1 MGNYES
7 VQLKEEVN
15 ELILSGELVSHLRER
30 FECVSDSLG
39 LNREEV
45 KIVYKAKDR
54 QLDVIF
60 NLFDPQH
67 RGRVDAFEFLSGMML
82 ISDASLENK
91 AEMLFDL
98 FDFDH
103 SQSITFDELIILM
116 RSAANSLAY
125 MSGAQLL
132 TLQQLE
138 EHTEK
143 FFSRIDANHD
153 NSLSLIEFMRF
164 VNTDTQATKL
174 LERLHLTS
182 ADDRH
187 LNFGTEDSPE
197 VDLDLEAE
205 LMRDFKRSE
214 VQERAKQGVETLD
227 DTPFLLESVGEGDQ
241 FMAVKPWEGVVRNSV
256 PTGYKR
262 KKGDDDPP
270 DASLELEYVHGY
282 RCHDVRDN
290 LRYTPNGKIV
300 YHTAAIGV
308 VLDPE
313 RNTQQHLFAHTDDII
328 SFAVSNDLSLA
339 ATGEVGRTP
348 LVCVWNTTTLEVVR
362 TFQGLIK
369 KGVKQVCFSGDAS
382 RIAGLSAEDQATV
395 VVYDISRQSTRPG
408 ATQSV
413 VASGT
418 PGRDQF
424 LDMKF
429 HPSSADT
436 LVMCGV
442 RVFIV
447 CTIEGGQ
454 LKPKRGVGWNKSPD
468 TQQQAL
474 LSLNFLG
481 AAAVTGAFNGCVFK
495 WNGASLASS
504 TKVHESAVTCIS
516 RREAAEGLVTGG
528 NDGFVYILDAA
539 MTKVKAF
546 DLKTFGSAMPKP
558 RSVFEGRSGAVLIGT
573 RGGEII
579 EVKGTQP
586 RILLRGHFDLELW
599 GVAAHPVRAEYATVG
614 QDCLVSIWDITTRKQ
629 KQGAK
634 VQNPAV
640 TCAYS
645 TDGNMLAVGHENG
658 HVSLFDSNSLRQL
671 HVIQE
676 QQRGAITVFAF
687 SPDGSILAVGAKDS
701 NIFTYLIRENYRL
714 QHKLRGHHSSVTHM
728 DFSVAGDVIIS
739 NSTSYEILFHTLTNG
754 KLNASGASAYRDER
768 WARWT
773 CTFGWAVQGIWPP
786 CTSGDDINALERS
799 KTQKVI
805 ATADDFSKVKL
816 FKYPCVNKGAGF
828 VDYRGHSSHVTNL
841 CFLNGYLIST
851 GGNDKAVFQWKYA
864 EEADAP
870 PVSDEVVA
878 AVTEDNGLFTFET
891 AGQGDQFMAVKPWL
905 GEVKNS
911 APNGY
916 TPPRSQA
923 TAPDH
928 DLTLKR
934 VHGYRSFDSRQNL
947 YYTADGRVVYP
958 AAALGI
964 VLDPRTRQQTFYR
977 QHDDDVVSLAI
988 HPQRKIVATG
998 QMAHIGKSKAI
1009 EIYVWDCTTL
1019 ETLACLKGFHIR
1031 AIRQLD
1037 FSPDGTML
1045 LSIGEDDDH
1054 SVAVYDWAAGRLVCT
1069 SKVDRDVVLGAT
1081 FTERT
1086 EMVIYGAK
1094 FIKFFSINGQN
1105 CTGNRGISGT
1115 RAFEAQI
1122 CGAKFKGNFIT
1133 GTHTG
1138 NLWIWNGRTV
1148 GKTVKAHEG
1157 QVWALKATEDTLY
1170 SGGSEGKIVIWNATL
1185 VRQSEESVVEKSLCP
1200 GIRSIDISG
1209 SSILIGTRGSEILE
1223 LKRGNIESLMAGH
1236 FNGELWGLAVHPTE
1250 PIAATCGGDKTVRIW
1265 HLEEG
1270 SMIMAIKPLSFDMR
1284 ALDWSRDGR
1293 YIVTGLV
1300 NGVVML
1306 LDARTLSN
1314 LSTHH
1319 SSFKGKDCW
1328 IQSIK
1333 FSPDSSQIA
1342 FGAHGGP
1349 SKIEIVSVQSG
1360 RLVKK
1365 AVINAGL
1372 TSALT
1377 HLDWSVDGSL
1387 LAVNSQAYELKFVN
1401 VEGKTNVAS
1410 SSTKTVDWA
1419 SWSCVLGWPV
1429 QFIWPPCAD
1438 GSDINSCIRS
1448 GNHDVLLTADDWGK
1462 VNMFR
1467 YPVVVKGQASKSF
1480 TGHSS
1485 HVTSVLFSSQDRYVV
1500 STGGN
1505 DKCVFVWETD
1515 FAGPTIEPADN
1526 DFRIEEEEIPKE
1538 KALKKRNEDM
1548 REVTKQKVEAAITAN
1563 DPNSIFDFEEIGE
1576 GDQFMAVKPWI
1587 GALKP
1592 PSSFVKAPR
1601 NQKQPPAVT
1610 MNLDFVHG
1618 YRAKDCRNNLRYLP
1632 DGRMIYH
1639 AAAVGITM
1647 DKQSRTQAF
1656 FLAHVDDITAF
1667 ALKSDGTMCAT
1678 GEVGRRPNIYVWD
1691 TASQMQIAH
1700 FNAPLEKGIASV
1712 AFSPSGTKLAAVA
1725 MDDDHSVAVYD
1736 IASKVLLNTC
1746 KGDRSFIIE
1755 MVWVTETELSSVGIK
1770 HFKAW
1775 SFTGNTLRGKLGQ
1788 FGRYN
1793 NALLCAAAHGTNVL
1807 TGASDGSLIVWSGP
1821 SPTKSIQLHRR
1832 AIDSIWASHSAVVSG
1847 GKDGCVHVLSP
1858 SLQKIHTFDL
1868 SAPQFQSLSSFV
1880 RSACLNE
1887 AGDTLLVGTYGSEI
1901 YEIAVPSGENVKLM
1915 SGHYTPSRG
1924 TTVTNEVWG
1933 LAVYPDNSHY
1943 VTCSDDGTLRLWD
1956 FENKTQ
1962 IHCVRFSETEEVLDS
1977 AKARSISI
1985 NSSASLVAVGFKDG
1999 SFKILETNLWS
2010 IKISKKDRREEIG
2023 DLKFSPDDSKLA
2035 VGSHDNFVDIYNTR
2049 DYKRICMCKGH
2060 SSFITHLDWSVD
2072 SRYLHTNCG
2081 AYELLFWETE
2091 TGRQQTSGAS
2101 ALRDEPW
2108 ATFTLV
2114 IGWPVQGIY
2123 PPYADGTDVN
2133 AVSRSSRAFGNDEY
2147 NLVATADDFGLVKL
2161 FRYPCLEKGAEA
2173 IIGRGHSSHVTCV
2186 RFLPSDQRLVST
2198 GGDDQCVFQ
2207 WKIE

>member
-7 VQLKEEVN
+7 VQLKEEVS
-15 ELILSGELVSHLRER
+15 ELVLSGALVSHLRER
-30 FECVSDSLG
+30 FESVSDSLG

-45 KIVYKAKDR
+45 NLIYKAKPR
-54 QLDVIF
+54 QLELIF
-60 NLFDPQH
+60 SLFDSQS
-67 RGRVDAFEFLSGMML
+67 RGRVDAFEFMSGMVL
-82 ISDASLENK
+82 ISEASLESK

-125 MSGAQLL
+125 MCGAPLL

-138 EHTEK
+138 DHTDK
-143 FFSRIDANHD
+143 FFSRIDSNHD
-153 NSLSLIEFMRF
+153 NSLSLIEFIRF

-174 LERLHLTS
+174 LERLHLSS

-187 LNFGTEDSPE
+187 LNFGTEDDPE

-205 LMRDFKRSE
+205 LMRDCKRTE
-214 VQERAKQGVETLD
+214 VQERAKQGLETLD

-290 LRYTPNGKIV
+290 LRYNADGKVV

-328 SFAVSNDLSLA
+328 AFAVSPDLRLA
-339 ATGEVGRTP
+339 VTGEVGRTP
-348 LVCVWNTTTLEVVR
+348 LMCVWNTSTLEVVR
-362 TFQGLIK
+362 TFQGLLK
-369 KGVKQVCFSGDAS
+369 KGIKQVCFSGDSS
-382 RIAGLSAEDQATV
+382 RVAGLSAEDLATV
-395 VVYDISRQSTRPG
+395 VVYDLSRQATRPG

-413 VASGT
+413 VASGN

-436 LVMCGV
+436 LVLCGV
-442 RVFIV
+442 RVLLV

-454 LKPKRGVGWNKSPD
+454 LKAKRGVGWNKSPN

-481 AAAVTGAFNGCVFK
+481 AAAVTGAFNGCIFK
-495 WNGASLASS
+495 WNGGNLGEAV
-504 TKVHESAVTCIS
+504 KVHESAVTCIS

-528 NDGFVYILDAA
+528 NDGFVYILDA
-539 MTKVKAF
+539 TLNKVKTF

-558 RSVFEGRSGAVLIGT
+558 RSVFEGRTGALLIGS
-573 RGGEII
+573 RGGEIY
-579 EVKGTQP
+579 EVKGTQQP
-586 RILLRGHFDLELW
+586 RVLLKGHFDLELW
-599 GVAAHPVRAEYATVG
+599 GVTAHPVRAEYASVG
-614 QDCLVSIWDITTRKQ
+614 QDCLLAIWDIATRKQ
-629 KQGAK
+629 KVGVK
-634 VQNPAV
+634 LQNPA
-640 TCAYS
+640 TTLTYS
-645 TDGNMLAVGHENG
+645 QDGSLLAVGQENG
-658 HVSLFDSNSLRQL
+658 QTNFFDANSLRQA
-671 HVIQE
+671 HSIVE
-676 QQRGAITVFAF
+676 QRGAITIIKY
-687 SPDGSILAVGAKDS
+687 SPDGSVVAVGAKDS
-701 NIFTYLIRENYRL
+701 NIFTYLVRENYRL
-714 QHKLRGHHSSVTHM
+714 QYRLRGHHSSVTHM
-728 DFSVAGDVIIS
+728 DFSVSGDVIIS
-739 NSTSYEILFHTLTNG
+739 NSTSYEVLFHTLSNG
-754 KLNASGASAYRDER
+754 KLNPSGASAYRDER
-768 WARWT
+768 WAKWT
-773 CTFGWAVQGIWPP
+773 LTFGWPVQGIWPP
-786 CTSGDDINALERS
+786 CTSGDDINAIERS
-799 KTQKVI
+799 KSQKVI
-805 ATADDFSKVKL
+805 ATVDDFGKVKL

-841 CFLNGYLIST
+841 SFLNGYLIST
-851 GGNDKAVFQWKYA
+851 GGNDKAIFQWKYT
-864 EEADAP
+864 EEAEAP
-870 PVSDEVVA
+870 PVSDEIVA
-878 AVTEDNGLFTFET
+878 AVTEDAGLFTFET

-905 GEVKNS
+905 GEVINS
-911 APNGY
+911 APSGY
-916 TPPRSQA
+916 TAPRSQG

-928 DLTLKR
+928 DMTLKR

-947 YYTADGRVVYP
+947 FYTADGRVVYP

-964 VLDPRTRQQTFYR
+964 VLDPRTRQQSFYR

-1009 EIYVWDCTTL
+1009 EIFVWDCTTL
-1019 ETLACLKGFHIR
+1019 ETIACLKGFHIR

-1054 SVAVYDWAAGRLVCT
+1054 SVAVYDWAAGRLICT
-1069 SKVDRDVVLGAT
+1069 AKVDRDVVLGAV

-1086 EMVIYGAK
+1086 EMVIFGAK

-1115 RAFEAQI
+1115 RAFEAQM

-1157 QVWALKATEDTLY
+1157 QVWALKATEDSLY

-1185 VRQSEESVVEKSLCP
+1185 VRQSEENVVEKSLCP

-1209 SSILIGTRGSEILE
+1209 SSILVGTRGAEILE
-1223 LKRGNIESLMAGH
+1223 LKRGSIEALMTGH
-1236 FNGELWGLAVHPTE
+1236 FNGELWGLALHPTE
-1250 PIAATCGGDKTVRIW
+1250 PFAASCGGDKTVRIW
-1265 HLEEG
+1265 NLEEG
-1270 SMIMAIKPLSFDMR
+1270 TMEMAIKPLTYDMR
-1284 ALDWSRDGR
+1284 ALDWSKDGR

-1314 LSTHH
+1314 LSTHQ

-1328 IQSIK
+1328 IQDIK
-1333 FSPDSSQIA
+1333 FSPDSSLIA
-1342 FGAHGGP
+1342 FGAHGGA
-1349 SKIEIVSVQSG
+1349 SKVEIVSVTAG
-1360 RLVKK
+1360 KIVKK
-1365 AVINAGL
+1365 CVINAGL

-1387 LAVNSQAYELKFVN
+1387 LAVNSQAYELKFVS
-1401 VEGKTNVAS
+1401 VAGMRNVAS

-1419 SWSCVLGWPV
+1419 SWTCVLGWPV

-1438 GSDINSCIRS
+1438 GSDINSCVRS
-1448 GNHDVLLTADDWGK
+1448 ANHDVLLTADDWGK

-1485 HVTSVLFSSQDRYVV
+1485 HVTNVRFSSQDRFVV

-1515 FAGPTIEPADN
+1515 FASPTPEPAET
-1526 DFRIEEEEIPKE
+1526 DFRLEEEEVPKQ
-1538 KALKKRNEDM
+1538 KALVKRNEVA
-1548 REVTKQKVEAAITAN
+1548 REKTKAKVTAAIAAN
-1563 DPNSIFDFEEIGE
+1563 EPDSIFDFEEIGE

-1587 GALKP
+1587 GALKA
-1592 PSSFVKAPR
+1592 PSSFVKAAR
-1601 NQKQPPAVT
+1601 NSKLAPVVNMT
-1610 MNLDFVHG
+1610 LDFIHG

-1632 DGRMIYH
+1632 DGRLIYH
-1639 AAAVGITM
+1639 AAGVGITM
-1647 DKQSRTQAF
+1647 DKQTRTQSF
-1656 FLAHVDDITAF
+1656 FVQHVDDITAF
-1667 ALKSDGTMCAT
+1667 ALKADGSMAAT
-1678 GEVGRRPNIYVWD
+1678 GEVGRRPNIFVWD
-1691 TASQMQIAH
+1691 TASQMLIAS
-1700 FNAPLEKGIASV
+1700 FKAPLEKGIAGL
-1712 AFSPSGTKLAAVA
+1712 AFSPSGNKLAAVA
-1725 MDDDHSVAVYD
+1725 MDDDHSVAIYD
-1736 IASKVLLNTC
+1736 INTKVLLSTS

-1755 MVWVTETELSSVGIK
+1755 IVWVSETELATAGVK
-1770 HFKAW
+1770 HFKSWQFAG
-1775 SFTGNTLRGKLGQ
+1775 STLTGKLGQ

-1793 NALLCAAAHGTNVL
+1793 NALLCAATHGTNVL
-1807 TGASDGSLIVWSGP
+1807 TGASDGSLIVWSGA
-1821 SPTKSIQLHRR
+1821 SPVKAVPLHRR
-1832 AIDSIWASHSAVVSG
+1832 AIDSVWASHSAVVTG
-1847 GKDGCVHVLSP
+1847 AKDGCVHILSP
-1858 SLQKIHTFDL
+1858 SLQKVHTFDL
-1868 SAPQFQSLSSFV
+1868 SAPQFQSLSSFI

-1901 YEIAVPSGENVKLM
+1901 YEVAVPSGENVKLM

-1933 LAVYPDNSHY
+1933 LAVFPDNSRY

-1956 FENKTQ
+1956 FETKTQ
-1962 IHCVRFSETEEVLDS
+1962 LHCVKFAETEEVLDA
-1977 AKARSISI
+1977 AKARSLSV
-1985 NSSASLVAVGFKDG
+1985 NSSATLIAVGFKDG
-1999 SFKILETNLWS
+1999 SFKVLETNLWS
-2010 IKISKKDRREEIG
+2010 VKISKKERREEIA

-2035 VGSHDNFVDIYNTR
+2035 VGSHDNFIDIYSTR
-2049 DYKRICMCKGH
+2049 DYKRLGICKGH
-2060 SSFITHLDWSVD
+2060 SSFITHLDWSTD
-2072 SRYLHTNCG
+2072 SRYLHSNCG
-2081 AYELLFWETE
+2081 AYELLFWEGE
-2091 TGRQQTSGAS
+2091 TGRQQTSGAT

-2108 ATFTLV
+2108 ASFTLV

-2123 PPYADGTDVN
+2123 PQYADGTDVN
-2133 AVSRSSRAFGNDEY
+2133 AVDRSSKKFGNDEY
-2147 NLVATADDFGLVKL
+2147 SLVATADDFGLVKL
-2161 FRYPCLEKGAEA
+2161 FRHPCLEKGAEA
-2173 IIGRGHSSHVTCV
+2173 VIGRGHSSHVTNV
-2186 RFLPSDQRLVST
+2186 RFLPSDQRIVST

-2207 WKIE
+2207 WKVE